1 MKRVVQST
9 LVGIGVFASML
20 IIVII
25 VGGVMLAHGTPMN
38 ANGIQIGPP
47 TNADQV
53 ATIGYIGA
61 AAGIVLG
68 IATGIMYWRAKS

>member
-9 LVGIGVFASML
+9 LVAVGVFASML

-25 VGGVMLAHGTPMN
+25 VGGMMLTHGTPMD

-53 ATIGYIGA
+53 ATMSYIGA

-68 IATGIMYWRAKS
+68 IATGVMYWRRK